1 MLGLIFWLVLLFIFT
16 FRPLENEMFFFYL
29 NENVVF
35 YLTVSS
41 SFNILIIYLKIRER
55 REVNGELKLV

>member
-29 NENVVF
+29 NENVDF
-35 YLTVSS
+35 HLTVSS
-41 SFNILIIYLKIRER
+41 SNNILIIYLKIRER